1 MKLKGNS
8 GIGLTDAIIAIS
20 IFVIFSAVIISISY
34 NIYIQSN
41 FVKRNNTA
49 TNYIVNLFE
58 YAKAQN
64 IEEVNNNLLSEYATV
79 NFGDNINIT
88 NIEPEQ
94 NSINYGYTIFILVN
108 DMHNDNLVEYD
119 ENIVKQISITVYY
132 KLGGK
137 VKNTSMST
145 LISK

>member
-41 FVKRNNTA
+41 FIKRNNTA
-49 TNYIVNLFE
+49 TNYIVDLFE

-64 IEEVNNNLLSEYATV
+64 IEMVNNNFLSEYATV
-79 NFGDNINIT
+79 NFGENINIT
-88 NIEPEQ
+88 NTEPEQ
-94 NSINYGYTIFILVN
+94 NSISNGYTIFILVN